1 MRSPLGNPPSM
12 RLSKPSTP
20 VAALSSPGSSGA
32 LEVDAKLHVG
42 QPNGTSGSKIKLIP
56 CLSSIGSEH
65 KETANLQCQTGA
77 RPLSREDRSLPPVS
91 LVQFAPIQTC
101 LALLTLVTG
110 SPLPTR
116 MFTTTSSCSLS
127 GFTSR

>member
-65 KETANLQCQTGA
+65 KETANLQCQTGTRTPSHVKTA
-77 RPLSREDRSLPPVS
+77 PSQPFPLFSLHP
-91 LVQFAPIQTC
+91 FK
-101 LALLTLVTG
+101 LA
-110 SPLPTR
+110 
-116 MFTTTSSCSLS
+116 
-127 GFTSR
+127 